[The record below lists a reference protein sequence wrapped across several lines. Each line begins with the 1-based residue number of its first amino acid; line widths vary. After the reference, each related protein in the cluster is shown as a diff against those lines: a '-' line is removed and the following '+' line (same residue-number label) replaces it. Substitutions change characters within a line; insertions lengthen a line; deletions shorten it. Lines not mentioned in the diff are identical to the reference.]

1 MAERRTR
8 RDFDE
13 LGERRR
19 EAMTLLDE
27 GMSQADVARELSV
40 TRQTVSRWAR
50 LQEAYPDDQPWRRRA
65 LGRPQGLTDEQ
76 KTALVRL
83 LADRY
88 VIESG
93 VRGPGPTRR
102 TVAKPARWT
111 LARVGGLLEAEFG
124 ISYSLAHVKT
134 ILAGLVGDDDWLLS
148 RPRFWARIIE
158 VAYPEYEGQA
168 FVENFDDGWEVNIKV
183 IWELRGRLRL

>member
-1 MAERRTR
+1 
-8 RDFDE
+8 
-13 LGERRR
+13 
-19 EAMTLLDE
+19 MTLLDE